1 LVLSFVLA
9 GQPPLSRLLGDE
21 RLKDVTHRLAHCA
34 TLRPLSRQE
43 THDYLVH
50 RCQIAGSTSVPF
62 DGGAMAA
69 LYEIGRGNLRATDH
83 LALQALELAHDASCD
98 VVDAQHVTEAR
109 RLLWP

>member
-1 LVLSFVLA
+1 MLSFVLA
-9 GQPPLSRLLGDE
+9 GQPPLTRRLRDE

-34 TLRPLSRQE
+34 TLRPLSRKE
-43 THDYLVH
+43 TGDYIAH
-50 RCQIAGSTSVPF
+50 RCQIAGSATPPF

-83 LALQALELAHDASCD
+83 LALQALELAHDASCE
-98 VVDAQHVTEAR
+98 VVDAQQVTEAR